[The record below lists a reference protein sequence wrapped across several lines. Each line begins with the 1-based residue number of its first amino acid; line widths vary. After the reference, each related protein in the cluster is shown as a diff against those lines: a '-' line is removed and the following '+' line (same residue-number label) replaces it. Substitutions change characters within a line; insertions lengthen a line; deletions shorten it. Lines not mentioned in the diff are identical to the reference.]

1 MPDSVLVATMH
12 VPSTPGPYQARPK
25 PSDARPGPYQARP
38 KPPGTPAGPGPYQAA
53 AVPNVRYH
61 WVAFYEYDAL
71 EGEVQGTI
79 RATKVDVM

>member
-1 MPDSVLVATMH
+1 MH

-25 PSDARPGPYQARP
+25 PQGP
-38 KPPGTPAGPGPYQAA
+38 PPGYCCWHAA
-53 AVPNVRYH
+53 DAAMLMTLERVPNLRYH
-61 WVAFYEYDAL
+61 WVAFYKYDEL